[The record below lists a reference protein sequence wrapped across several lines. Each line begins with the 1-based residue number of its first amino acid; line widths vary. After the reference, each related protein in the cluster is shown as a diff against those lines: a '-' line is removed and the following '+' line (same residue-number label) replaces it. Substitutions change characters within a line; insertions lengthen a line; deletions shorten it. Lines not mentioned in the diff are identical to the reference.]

1 LRAGSS
7 KKLTDWFY
15 CITTTKEEKKMEN
28 TSGILFGMEESIKGK
43 LIKAG
48 ATSHEKAVTAEEAQ
62 LDSQEANWI
71 HYIAG
76 GMFAGVKKTS
86 TNLYYVRTGN

>member
-1 LRAGSS
+1 M
-7 KKLTDWFY
+7 
-15 CITTTKEEKKMEN
+15 EEKYKMEVV
-28 TSGILFGMEESIKGK
+28 SGVLFGMEERIRTK
-43 LIKAG
+43 LIMAG

-76 GMFAGVKKTS
+76 GMFAGVKKTAN
-86 TNLYYVRTGN
+86 NLYYVRQHN